1 MLSGPSHPSGNNTAM
16 RRRACEAGGRAGG
29 RSAAALLLVALAAA
43 ALGAGCGNDD
53 QSTAPSHPGA
63 IGPRVQASCD
73 LYAAQN
79 GSESAPGTRSR
90 PFRYAEQL
98 IDALK
103 PGQTGCFRDGTYA
116 FGDIEIRTPG
126 ITLAG
131 YRNEHATL
139 AGEIKVRP
147 GGAGTTIEGLT
158 LNGASG
164 ASDIG
169 PRIYA
174 DQVTLRGNEITNDH
188 QSICVSI
195 GRWYSRPPPRGV
207 VIERNR
213 IHDCGAL
220 PSTNKDHG
228 IYVSEARGT
237 VIRDNWIYD
246 NTDRGVQLYPDAD
259 GSRITGNVIDSN
271 GEGIVFAG
279 TGDEVSSGNLVA
291 DNVIS
296 NSKLGWN
303 VYSNIE
309 GESPQGNVL
318 RHNCL
323 WAGDAPSEFQADGG
337 VEPSSGAAGDFS
349 ATGNVVADP
358 RYADPAGGDYTLAPD
373 SDCPLAGRSGYPAFT
388 ARG

>member
-1 MLSGPSHPSGNNTAM
+1 MH
-16 RRRACEAGGRAGG
+16 RRALHARPGFGPK
-29 RSAAALLLVALAAA
+29 SAAGPLLLLLALAAVALAS
-43 ALGAGCGNDD
+43 GCGSSDD
-53 QSTAPSHPGA
+53 QPETASHPGGIA
-63 IGPRVQASCD
+63 TRPQVSCD
-73 LYAAQN
+73 LYAAES

-103 PGQTGCFRDGTYA
+103 PGQTGCFRGGTYS
-116 FGDIEIRTPG
+116 FGDIEVRTPG
-126 ITLAG
+126 ITLAA
-131 YRNEHATL
+131 YRDEDATL
-139 AGEIKVRP
+139 AGELKVRP

-174 DQVTLRGNEITNDH
+174 DQVTLRDNEITNDH
-188 QSICVSI
+188 QSICISI
-195 GRWYSRPPPRGV
+195 GRWYSRPPPQGV

-228 IYVSEARGT
+228 IYVSEARDT
-237 VIRDNWIYD
+237 VIRDNWIYE
-246 NTDRGVQLYPDAD
+246 NTDRGIQLYPDAD
-259 GSRITGNVIDSN
+259 GSRITGNVIDAN

-279 TGDEVSSGNLVA
+279 TGDEVSSHNLVA
-291 DNVIS
+291 GNVIS

-318 RHNCL
+318 RNNCL

-337 VEPSSGAAGDFS
+337 VEPASGAAGDFS

-358 RYADPAGGDYTLAPD
+358 GYLDPENGDYSLSPD
-373 SDCPLAGRSGYPAFT
+373 SECPLAGSSDYPAFAAGG
-388 ARG
+388 AR